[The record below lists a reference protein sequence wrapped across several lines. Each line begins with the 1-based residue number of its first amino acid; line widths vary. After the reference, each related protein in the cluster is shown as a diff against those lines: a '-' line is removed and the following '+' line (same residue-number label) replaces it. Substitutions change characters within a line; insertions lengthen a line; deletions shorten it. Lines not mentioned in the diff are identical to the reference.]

1 MNKFENYQVE
11 DFIQDVFFRKW
22 VLGKLSKE
30 NHFWENWLNKFPE
43 KRTLVE
49 EAKSLVVASQ
59 IVDIEIPKQMVDQ
72 GIQNILMNTMSP
84 KYMIRKISWL
94 KMAAIFFLVMSIS
107 IFVGNRINFWKKD
120 LSKNLHSKPTETQ
133 NNGNQPLVLQLSDG
147 STVTLKK
154 GSNLMIASDFGLQN
168 RTVYLT
174 GEAFFEV
181 KKDSKHPFL
190 VYAGGIV
197 TKVLG
202 TSFNIRAYKSE
213 SKTLVAVRTGRVT
226 VYQQKRTGTSNES
239 HPEQM
244 LITPNQQIV
253 FEKKIEKLLKTLVP
267 RPVLLYNNPSIEKIN
282 YDEIPISKVLIELEQ
297 AYGVKIVFDND
308 LLAKCNLTAV
318 FNESQSLYDKI
329 GILCETIHAR
339 YEIVDGQIVIYAA
352 GCR

>member
-1 MNKFENYQVE
+1 MNKFEKYQLE
-11 DFIQDVFFRKW
+11 DFVQDLFFRQW

-30 NHFWENWLNKFPE
+30 NQFWEDWLNEFPE
-43 KRTLVE
+43 KRTTVE

-59 IVDIEIPKQMVDQ
+59 IEAIEIPKDMAEQ
-72 GIQNILMNTMSP
+72 GIQTILRNTLP
-84 KYMIRKISWL
+84 KTYVIRKIKWL
-94 KMAAIFFLVMSIS
+94 KMAAMIFLVASGGIYLGYR
-107 IFVGNRINFWKKD
+107 VNNWNKE
-120 LSKNLHSKPTETQ
+120 LSKNYPSKPTETQ

-168 RTVYLT
+168 RTVHLT

-213 SKTLVAVRTGRVT
+213 AKTLVAVRTGRVS
-226 VYQQKRTGTSNES
+226 VYQQKKIGTPNEA

-244 LITPNQQIV
+244 LISPNQQII
-253 FEKKIEKLLKTLVP
+253 FEKKIEKLVKTLVP
-267 RPVLLYNNPSIEKIN
+267 RPILLNNNPSIKKIS

-297 AYGVKIVFDND
+297 AYGVKIIFDND
-308 LLAKCNLTAV
+308 LLAKCSLTAV
-318 FNESQSLYDKI
+318 FDEGQSLYDKI
-329 GILCETIHAR
+329 AMLCETIHAR
-339 YEIVDGQIVIYAA
+339 YEIMDGQIVIYAT
-352 GCR
+352 GCS

>member
-1 MNKFENYQVE
+1 MNKFENYQLE
-11 DFIQDVFFRKW
+11 DFVQDLFFRKW

-30 NHFWENWLNKFPE
+30 NQFWENWLNKFPE
-43 KRTLVE
+43 KRTIVE

-59 IVDIEIPKQMVDQ
+59 IVAIEIPKDIVEQ
-72 GIQNILMNTMSP
+72 GIHNILMNTSSP
-84 KYMIRKISWL
+84 TYPMKKIKWL
-94 KMAAIFFLVMSIS
+94 KMAAMIFLIMSVGVY
-107 IFVGNRINFWKKD
+107 VGNRINNWKKD
-120 LSKNLHSKPTETQ
+120 LSKNYPAKPTETQ

-154 GSNLMIASDFGLQN
+154 GSNLTIASDFGLKN
-168 RTVYLT
+168 RTVYLM

-213 SKTLVAVRTGRVT
+213 AKTLVAVRTGRVT
-226 VYQQKRTGTSNES
+226 VYQQKKIGSPNEA

-244 LITPNQQIV
+244 LISPNQQII
-253 FEKKIEKLLKTLVP
+253 FEKRIEKLVKTLVP
-267 RPVLLYNNPSIEKIN
+267 RPILLNNNQNSKKIS
-282 YDEIPISKVLIELEQ
+282 YDETPISKVLIELEQ
-297 AYGVKIVFDND
+297 AYGVKIIFDND
-308 LLAKCNLTAV
+308 LLAKCSLTAV
-318 FNESQSLYDKI
+318 FDESQSLYDKI

-339 YEIVDGQIVIYAA
+339 YEIMDGQIVIYAT
-352 GCR
+352 GCS